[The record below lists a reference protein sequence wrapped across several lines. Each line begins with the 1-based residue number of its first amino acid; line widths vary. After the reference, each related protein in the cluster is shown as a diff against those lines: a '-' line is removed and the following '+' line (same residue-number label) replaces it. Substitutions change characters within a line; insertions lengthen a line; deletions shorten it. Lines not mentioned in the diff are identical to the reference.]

1 VVSPDGSTVYVANPD
16 SDSVT
21 VVSAANGQVVDTYT
35 VKGNPDTLGL
45 TPDGSQLWVGG
56 DHSGVMTVID
66 TATGQPVGSTN
77 LGGDG
82 ANSGDGLCPTGV
94 VLTASPTPT
103 S

>member
-45 TPDGSQLWVGG
+45 TPDGSQLWVAG

-94 VLTASPTPT
+94 VLTTTPAPT

>member
-1 VVSPDGSTVYVANPD
+1 VANPD

-45 TPDGSQLWVGG
+45 TPDGSQLWVAG
-56 DHSGVMTVID
+56 DDSGVMTVID

-94 VLTASPTPT
+94 VLTTTPTPT